1 MQAKIYVKEQVQNNN
16 PHLVLKYVDSDNK
29 SQMNADLPM
38 KTEIALSPYSQ
49 HGLSPL
55 QTIYRPNQQGE
66 IRRVDGD
73 KKNQYAMIN
82 MLIAQ
87 EFERLKEDTIY
98 GAQSQ

>member
-1 MQAKIYVKEQVQNNN
+1 
-16 PHLVLKYVDSDNK
+16 
-29 SQMNADLPM
+29 MNADLPM

-73 KKNQYAMIN
+73 KQNQYAMIN
-82 MLIAQ
+82 MLIA
-87 EFERLKEDTIY
+87 
-98 GAQSQ
+98 